1 MNMLP
6 MQLGDV
12 PATYADIDDLVNEIG
27 FKPRT
32 SIEEGIKKFF
42 VFSAQLDAKKIL

>member
-12 PATYADIDDLVNEIG
+12 LATYADIDDLVKDVG

-32 SIEEGIKKFF
+32 SIEEGIRNFFQWYKKYYN
-42 VFSAQLDAKKIL
+42 I